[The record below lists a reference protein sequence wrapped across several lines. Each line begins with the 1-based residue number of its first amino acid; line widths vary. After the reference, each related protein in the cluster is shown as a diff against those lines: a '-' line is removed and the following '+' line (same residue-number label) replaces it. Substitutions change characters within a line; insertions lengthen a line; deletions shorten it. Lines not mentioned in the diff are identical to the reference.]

1 MGRQVTS
8 EEHLNLSHLPGE
20 KNAIPYT
27 NSFFSLGISETPPI
41 SICTDC

>member
-1 MGRQVTS
+1 MEAVIVNQHS
-8 EEHLNLSHLPGE
+8 E
-20 KNAIPYT
+20 NAIPYT